1 MCVIRSLPTVALL
14 SYLFSSAVLAN
25 DYFSNILGK
34 IKPPHSH
41 TALYAKNLITG
52 EVIYEEN
59 ADTLLLPASAQKLL
73 TAVATTAY
81 LGPDF
86 RFHTR
91 LYSHFPIRGG
101 KIPGDVY
108 LKFSG
113 DPTLTSQHIS
123 LLLKQLSDQGLSRI
137 EGNFYLVGNGNEQQ
151 QAPGWVWD
159 DLGICFAAP
168 VSSFVINQNCV
179 HGKLKTKLASE
190 TSQLQFS
197 PYLPIKIHNTAVF
210 DKSKTVTFCDLDLKR
225 LANNEFTLSGC
236 YPGNKG
242 IKLAIAITDPALF
255 AKDTVERLIKNSQ
268 IKISGGIFV
277 THSLAQ
283 HTSLIGLHSSK
294 ALPELLDI
302 MLLKSDNLIAD
313 SLLKQL
319 GQAYFKQAGSFTN
332 GSRAMREVLTQA
344 GVDLAH
350 AQIVDGSG
358 LSRYNLISAKQ
369 LSQVLNLI
377 YTDQR
382 FKGLIDSLPISGVR
396 GTLEYKSYFNK
407 KPLVNYIYAKTGSM
421 QGVDNLAGFIKKPY
435 FDDTLFVILENGQS
449 PLEKKQQI
457 APFSA
462 LFLQT
467 ILDYKPAPLASS
479 KVADKTKIQ

>member
-1 MCVIRSLPTVALL
+1 MCVIRTLSKVALL
-14 SYLFSSAVLAN
+14 SCLFSPALFAN
-25 DYFSNILGK
+25 DYFTNILGI

-52 EVIYEEN
+52 EVLYEEN
-59 ADTLLLPASAQKLL
+59 AETLLLPASTQKLL

-86 RFHTR
+86 RFHTG
-91 LYSHFPIRGG
+91 LYSHFPIRNG

-113 DPTLTSQHIS
+113 DPTLSSKHIS
-123 LLLKQLSDQGLSRI
+123 ALLQQLTDQGLRRI
-137 EGNFYLVGNGNEQQ
+137 EGNFYLVGNNNEQL

-179 HGKLKTKLASE
+179 HGQLKTKLASE
-190 TSQLQFS
+190 KSQLQFS
-197 PYLPIKIHNTAVF
+197 HSQPIKIHNTAVF
-210 DKSKTVTFCDLDLKR
+210 DKASKAAFCDLDLKR
-225 LANNEFTLSGC
+225 LANNEFALSGC
-236 YPGNKG
+236 YPGNKS

-255 AKDTVERLIKNSQ
+255 AKDTVAHLVNSSQ
-268 IKISGGIFV
+268 IKVSGGFFV
-277 THSLAQ
+277 THSLAK
-283 HTSLIGLHSSK
+283 HTSLIGKHSSK
-294 ALPELLDI
+294 ALPALLDT
-302 MLLKSDNLIAD
+302 MLLTSDNLIAD

-319 GQAYFKQAGSFTN
+319 GQAYFKQTGNFKN
-332 GSRAMREVLTQA
+332 GSRAMREVLTHE
-344 GVDLAH
+344 GVDLTH

-369 LSQVLNLI
+369 LSQILSLL
-377 YTDQR
+377 YTDIR
-382 FKGLIDSLPISGVR
+382 FMGLIDSMPISGVS
-396 GTLEYKSYFNK
+396 GTLKYKSYFNK

-449 PLEKKQQI
+449 PLEKKQQV

-467 ILDYKPAPLASS
+467 ILDYEPAPLATSS
-479 KVADKTKIQ
+479 VAGNPQTQ